1 MTRSRLG
8 ATLGNLSGALTR
20 TALYVA
26 VLLVTALASLPVR
39 VAEPPEPS
47 YPEQLI
53 ALHGCWT
60 YGEPAGATVSGHV
73 VATRPGDPVTPVYGG
88 RWLAGLA
95 LEQVAYDQPQ
105 LGWSPAVDHG
115 IVVYAFC
122 P

>member
-1 MTRSRLG
+1 M
-8 ATLGNLSGALTR
+8 
-20 TALYVA
+20 
-26 VLLVTALASLPVR
+26 LLVTALASLPGPVD
-39 VAEPPEPS
+39 EPPEPS

-60 YGEPAGATVSGHV
+60 YGEPAGAAFPGHV
-73 VATRPGDPVTPVYGG
+73 VATRPGDPTTPVLGG
-88 RWLAGLA
+88 PWLVGLA
-95 LEQVAYDQPQ
+95 FEQVAFDQPQ